1 MLKMT
6 GKEINEKV
14 DELRTEMIKA
24 RAASKKSGKSNLK
37 TLKKI
42 IARLMTVRNL
52 NKIKNID
59 INNANKSKI
68 QEAKK

>member
-1 MLKMT
+1 
-6 GKEINEKV
+6 
-14 DELRTEMIKA
+14 MIKA